1 VKKQEL
7 KVLLSGDDFNIA
19 YSKLQLYHY

>member
-19 YSKLQLYHY
+19 YSKLQLYPY